1 LSYGIKKRVND
12 FRGQILICKETTCQV
27 GDLMRNV
34 SAFAFVTCGDCGLKM
49 KIPPEYKGSQ
59 IKCLRCK
66 KISTIQS

>member
-1 LSYGIKKRVND
+1 
-12 FRGQILICKETTCQV
+12 
-27 GDLMRNV
+27 MRNV